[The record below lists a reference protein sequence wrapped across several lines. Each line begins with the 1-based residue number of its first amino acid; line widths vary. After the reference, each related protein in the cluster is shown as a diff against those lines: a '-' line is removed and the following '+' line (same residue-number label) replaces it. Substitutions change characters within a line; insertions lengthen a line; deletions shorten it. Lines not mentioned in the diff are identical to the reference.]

1 MKKIFLA
8 AVAIA
13 VSMYA
18 GGVSASAQSLKDLL
32 GSTVK
37 DAVETA
43 ITGGA
48 VTPQK
53 ISGTWAYSGCAV
65 GFESENMLK
74 NVAAKAAASQL
85 EGKVNTYLEKI
96 GLKNG
101 TFSYT
106 FNADNTFSTTF
117 KGKSFDGTYEI
128 SEDGSRITM
137 KYGKSL
143 KLMSMTAVV
152 TVTSSELN
160 LMFDA
165 DKLLTFIGKISATS
179 SNATLKTL
187 STLASQYDG
196 MNIGFKLKK

>member
-1 MKKIFLA
+1 
-8 AVAIA
+8 
-13 VSMYA
+13 
-18 GGVSASAQSLKDLL
+18 
-32 GSTVK
+32 
-37 DAVETA
+37 
-43 ITGGA
+43 
-48 VTPQK
+48 
-53 ISGTWAYSGCAV
+53 
-65 GFESENMLK
+65 MLK

-106 FNADNTFSTTF
+106 FNADKTFSTTF

-128 SEDGSRITM
+128 SEDGSRITL

>member
-1 MKKIFLA
+1 
-8 AVAIA
+8 
-13 VSMYA
+13 MYA

-106 FNADNTFSTTF
+106 FNAD
-117 KGKSFDGTYEI
+117 
-128 SEDGSRITM
+128 
-137 KYGKSL
+137 
-143 KLMSMTAVV
+143 
-152 TVTSSELN
+152 
-160 LMFDA
+160 
-165 DKLLTFIGKISATS
+165 KLLTFIGKISATS

>member
-13 VSMYA
+13 ASMYA

-143 KLMSMTAVV
+143 KLMSIPPTEAGPP
-152 TVTSSELN
+152 TGRQNWRTRQSRE
-160 LMFDA
+160 
-165 DKLLTFIGKISATS
+165 
-179 SNATLKTL
+179 
-187 STLASQYDG
+187 STLRPLRSKRPSHSLTGQTQAS
-196 MNIGFKLKK
+196 